1 MICPQPAGGEMS
13 EPEHAPPGVDPTRP
27 SPARMYD
34 YYLGGKHN
42 LAVDREFGDRMIA
55 AAPDLP
61 DGVWANRA
69 FHQRAAAWLAA
80 HAGIRQFIDL
90 GSGLPTQSNTH
101 HAVHKV
107 APAARVVYVDH
118 DPMVAAYAAELLT
131 DDGTTA
137 VITADLREPDAILA
151 APAVA
156 ALIDLTQPVGLLM
169 TAVLHFVADG
179 SDPWGLVARYVAA
192 TAPGS
197 YLVLSHFTM
206 DKMPPRAV
214 QASKDIYAQGTAGI
228 FPRSRPQIARFF
240 DGLEFVPAQ
249 EGGEPDLT
257 FVGSWRADDP
267 EAADSDGSRGLL
279 CGVARRR

>member
-1 MICPQPAGGEMS
+1 MS
-13 EPEHAPPGVDPTRP
+13 EPEQAPPGVDATRP

-34 YYLGGKHN
+34 YYLGGTNN
-42 LAVDREFGDRMIA
+42 LPVDREFADRLIA

-80 HAGIRQFIDL
+80 EAGIRQFIDI

-101 HAVHKV
+101 QAVHKV

-118 DPMVAAYAAELLT
+118 DPMVAAYASQLLT

-137 VITADLREPDAILA
+137 VVTTDLREPDAVLL
-151 APAVA
+151 APAVQK
-156 ALIDLTQPVGLLM
+156 LIDFTQPVGLLM

-179 SDPWGLVARYVAA
+179 SDPWGLVQRYVGA

-197 YLVLSHFTM
+197 YLVLSHYTL

-214 QASKDIYAQGTAGI
+214 RASQDIYAQATEGI
-228 FPRSRPQIARFF
+228 YPRSRAEITRFF
-240 DGLEFVPAQ
+240 DGLDLVPPQ
-249 EGGEPDLT
+249 QDGEPDLA
-257 FVGSWRADDP
+257 FVGTWRAEDP
-267 EAADSDGSRGLL
+267 LAADSDGSRGLI
-279 CGVARRR
+279 CGVGRRR

>member
-1 MICPQPAGGEMS
+1 VPDPEEVPAG
-13 EPEHAPPGVDPTRP
+13 VDATRP
-27 SPARMYD
+27 SPARLYD
-34 YYLGGKHN
+34 YYLGGTSN
-42 LAVDREFGDRMIA
+42 FEADRQAAEQIREQLPELADA
-55 AAPDLP
+55 A
-61 DGVWANRA
+61 WANRG
-69 FHQRAAAWLAA
+69 FHGRAAVWMAA
-80 HAGIRQFIDL
+80 ERGIRQFIDV

-137 VITADLREPDAILA
+137 VVTADLREPDAILA
-151 APAVA
+151 APAVG

-192 TAPGS
+192 AAPGS

-240 DGLEFVPAQ
+240 DGLDLVPAQ
-249 EGGEPDLT
+249 EGGEPDIT